1 MDENVNIDEKD
12 LEKYQDNYSE
22 PQLWD
27 KLMCEA
33 LRTEQIT
40 EHKSKIY
47 PLDNQLFTFLT
58 PAR

>member
-12 LEKYQDNYSE
+12 LEKYQDN
-22 PQLWD
+22 L
-27 KLMCEA
+27 LMCEA